1 MNEQPIKIAILDSV
15 PKFHWRDD
23 NGVTDGQKFVDLL
36 APENAMQNLIFFM
49 CRSTS
54 FPTVLRVMMAT
65 Y

>member
-36 APENAMQNLIFFM
+36 APENANSKFDIFYVCFFENM
-49 CRSTS
+49 K
-54 FPTVLRVMMAT
+54 
-65 Y
+65 

>member
-36 APENAMQNLIFFM
+36 APENANAKFDIFM

-54 FPTVLRVMMAT
+54 FLTLLRVMMAT